1 MGKEVQELVGSRAI
15 WDGHVIHTG
24 ITHPS
29 HEHTTSSCQLFS
41 FLLKIP
47 LPAVTTQQSL
57 ALTAQTVQL
66 SIHLLLLWVWVGR
79 TGRITLNHQSF
90 VKFLKR
96 NLNKVLWK
104 FGWGSLCYFKAN
116 LCFFSQLWFT
126 SNFCAVYSAGSAWPP
141 HTHFTESWEKLS
153 EKAAQTHCKW
163 IDGMGFTLN
172 TYLGKGRRHL
182 FLFSNGS
189 CCQIRDA
196 LSNLGA
202 PESSKTLPSWH
213 LGDSCSCK

>member
-1 MGKEVQELVGSRAI
+1 M
-15 WDGHVIHTG
+15 
-24 ITHPS
+24 
-29 HEHTTSSCQLFS
+29 
-41 FLLKIP
+41 
-47 LPAVTTQQSL
+47 TTQQSL

-163 IDGMGFTLN
+163 IDGMGFTLS